1 MVRRIRTE
9 DRISIY
15 AISTIFKNVSVM
27 YNEDTECALLSLYL
41 LYVLYVLIPARF
53 LFNSFSFEQWHKIAL

>member
-27 YNEDTECALLSLYL
+27 YNEDTECALLSLPPLCSLCTYSC
-41 LYVLYVLIPARF
+41 A
-53 LFNSFSFEQWHKIAL
+53 FSF